1 MDTIRKLCSC
11 VFCCPV
17 EDDEAPLIAN
27 SNQSTGPI
35 RRHSSLNEPVPNQ
48 RTPSNLQIN
57 GRTSNPARSAQDEE
71 DAMLRRILEN
81 TQQNIIDVSNMDGSP
96 MTGGDYIER
105 QGRYDESI
113 KHHDLKVRKRS
124 STASHDYT
132 RNNVYL
138 LEDAGNRV
146 ADLLSRPQMPQ
157 RTIIDARLCAVSVNR
172 AVMEGIR
179 VTHREDLVVFMSLPD

>member
-1 MDTIRKLCSC
+1 
-11 VFCCPV
+11 
-17 EDDEAPLIAN
+17 
-27 SNQSTGPI
+27 
-35 RRHSSLNEPVPNQ
+35 
-48 RTPSNLQIN
+48 
-57 GRTSNPARSAQDEE
+57 
-71 DAMLRRILEN
+71 MLRRILEN

-157 RTIIDARLCAVSVNR
+157 RTITDARLCAVSVNR